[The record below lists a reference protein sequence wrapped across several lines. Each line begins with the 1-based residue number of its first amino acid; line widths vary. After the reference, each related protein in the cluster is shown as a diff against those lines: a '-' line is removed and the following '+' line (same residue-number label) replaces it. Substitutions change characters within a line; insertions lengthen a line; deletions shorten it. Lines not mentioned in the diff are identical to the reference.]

1 MSRMVRKQI
10 YLPKRQEALLRRL
23 AKVRGITEAE
33 VIRTALD
40 DVLSGGG
47 TRPLQPDPEA
57 AIIPYED
64 YLKYFKAYEDDVHRR
79 FDAMLK
85 RMEEVNAGYTDEE
98 VERDVEEASRIVRA
112 RRRAR
117 EQHAAYKSG
126 AGQSRKTKK

>member
-1 MSRMVRKQI
+1 MNKIIGVTELQRKFRAVFDEVVHDRTPYILTRGSR
-10 YLPKRQEALLRRL
+10 
-23 AKVRGITEAE
+23 
-33 VIRTALD
+33 
-40 DVLSGGG
+40 
-47 TRPLQPDPEA
+47 PEA

-85 RMEEVNAGYTDEE
+85 RMEEVNARYTDEE

-117 EQHAAYKSG
+117 EQQAAYKYN
-126 AGQSRKTKK
+126 AGQSQKTKK